1 MPVYEGEVLM
11 RYPYVVDMD
20 DEESAEY
27 EMLVLAKE
35 DFPDATGFTV
45 ANIRKTKDLVI

>member
-1 MPVYEGEVLM
+1 MPVYEGEVVM

-35 DFPDATGFTV
+35 DFPDASGFAV
-45 ANIRKTKDLVI
+45 ANIRKIREITV

>member
-11 RYPYVVDMD
+11 RQPYVVDMD

-35 DFPDATGFTV
+35 DFPEATGFTV
-45 ANIRKTKDLVI
+45 ANIKKIREITV